1 MVCRFIRAWAMALS
15 GLLLSACLSGTG
27 SNTRQPP
34 PNILFVIL
42 DDVGIDQMKLFGY
55 GGDMPPEL
63 PNMEAVASAGLRFR
77 NTWAMPECSPGRAAM
92 LVGRYPLR
100 HQVNAA
106 LGPSDLANSQVSAY
120 ELTVPKLLKQAG
132 YESGMF
138 GKFHL
143 AGPEHNPAEN
153 GTPLAL
159 GWDYFHGWIWG
170 APGSID
176 TTAGGVAPVGT
187 YACGFVPG
195 AAAGGANAG
204 ACHLPDGSC
213 THLVG
218 PSAQGDAAGK
228 QCLDRGGILEPQAVC
243 GSARPS
249 TLNFSKANGYYVGPL
264 VINSVAKGVEV
275 VPLSDPRSRG
285 YRSTLET
292 DAAIRWIK
300 QRRPDKPWMATLSF
314 SAVHTPY
321 QQPPGRLV
329 NDDPADNLS
338 CSSLGQQRVLS
349 NKMTQALDAEF
360 GRLLVETG
368 LATRT
373 PEGRLSYDP
382 RASNTTIV
390 IIGDN
395 GTFMNAVKA
404 PFDAS
409 RPKATAYQTGVWVPL
424 IVAGAQVA
432 QPGRDVPHMVNAVD
446 LFRLFGELAGLDVTS
461 AVPRTIDSAPMRPYL
476 TQVDQP
482 SIRSLNFAYGSYN
495 LQANGARN
503 GPCLIS
509 MALPGGAQ
517 STVCTQSVPD
527 KPRCEDNAGVW
538 WGAGYTDPA
547 VINSGA
553 HPPQTGYASCC
564 QVNQAQYKA
573 GLPLTRSAPDT
584 TMAVRDATHKLVR
597 NTLVSYNAAAD
608 TCAPVTTDEFYAVD
622 ERVPT
627 PALDKEGLDLLP
639 SFSTWSGSLVARYNT
654 LLGSLNAILASQPDC
669 PGDGNKD
676 DVVDAQDIAN
686 WRLISSTWGLSS
698 AYDFNLDGVTDS
710 ADLDIIHQQ
719 QGTCPRSTAIY

>member
-1 MVCRFIRAWAMALS
+1 MISRSLRALALALS
-15 GLLLSACLSGTG
+15 GLLLSACLSG
-27 SNTRQPP
+27 SQDQPSRS
-34 PNILFVIL
+34 NILFVIL

-55 GGDMPPEL
+55 GGATPLEL
-63 PNMEAVASAGLRFR
+63 PNIGAVASAGLGFR
-77 NTWAMPECSPGRAAM
+77 NTWSMPECSPGRAAM
-92 LVGRYPLR
+92 LVGRYPTR

-106 LGPSDLANSQVSAY
+106 LGPNDLANSQVSAY
-120 ELTVPKLLKQAG
+120 EMTTPKLLRQAG
-132 YESGMF
+132 YESAMF

-143 AGPEHNPAEN
+143 AGPELNAAGS

-159 GWDYFHGWIWG
+159 GWDYFWGWIWG

-176 TTAGGVAPVGT
+176 TSAGGVAPAGT

-195 AAAGGANAG
+195 PAAGGAASG
-204 ACHLPDGSC
+204 ACHMPDGSC
-213 THLVG
+213 SNIVG
-218 PSAQGDAAGK
+218 PSVHGDVAGK
-228 QCLDRGGILEPQAVC
+228 QCLDKGGILEPHAVC
-243 GSARPS
+243 GSARPAG
-249 TLNFSKANGYYVGPL
+249 LNFGKANGYYVGPL
-264 VINSVAKGVEV
+264 VINSADKGIEV

-300 QRRPDKPWMATLSF
+300 ARSPDKPWMATLSF

-321 QQPPGRLV
+321 QQAPGRLV
-329 NDDPADNLS
+329 DDSPGDNLS
-338 CSSLGQQRVLS
+338 CTSLGQQRVLS
-349 NKMTQALDAEF
+349 DKMTQALDTEF

-373 PEGRLSYDP
+373 AEGRLSYDP

-395 GTFMNAVKA
+395 GTFMNAVKD
-404 PFDAS
+404 PFDPL

-424 IVAGAQVA
+424 IVAGPQVL

-446 LFRLFGELAGLDVTS
+446 LFRLFGEIAGIDVAA
-461 AVPRTIDSAPMRPYL
+461 AVPRAIDAAPMLPYL
-476 TQVDQP
+476 TQADAASQ
-482 SIRSLNFAYGSYN
+482 RSVNFAYGSYN

-509 MALPGGAQ
+509 MQLPGGAQ

-538 WGAGYTDPA
+538 WGAGYTDA
-547 VINSGA
+547 SVVNGSA

-573 GLPLTRSAPDT
+573 GRALSRTAPDI

-597 NTLVSYNAAAD
+597 NTVETYDRLAD

-627 PALDKEGLDLLP
+627 PTLDKEGMDLLP
-639 SFSTWSGSLVARYNT
+639 SASTWSAT
-654 LLGSLNAILASQPDC
+654 LLASYDKLLGRLDDILASQPDC

-676 DVVDAQDIAN
+676 GVVDALDIAN
-686 WRLISSTWGLSS
+686 WRAISSSWGLSS
-698 AYDFNLDGVTDS
+698 GYDFNHDGLTDGV
-710 ADLDIIHQQ
+710 DLEVIHQH
-719 QGTCPRSTAIY
+719 QGTCAKATVVY